1 MWRRLFSS
9 QHHQTLIL
17 LSTSNLMKISSEANH
32 ILVSRQTRTRFSRVF
47 SSYFWPNV
55 RVEGSNPTETGQ
67 DSDGIEAV
75 KVMNSVPNGQRIALD
90 NADDNVLTRG
100 EQKKLLKQR
109 QYEVRKAEII
119 AADKERRRI
128 EGERKM
134 KAWDEKLASVGEEE
148 RMKLIEERRGLRMD
162 TLSKK
167 NEEKVEKI
175 ERLKKGREHGQNIV
189 IDLEFLHL
197 MSHRDIKSLRQQIIF
212 SYAANGR
219 CSSPSHLWLTACR
232 GDMETHLLQI
242 PGYENWIIE
251 KESRSYIEAFK
262 DRKDD
267 LVYLTPDS
275 ETILDDID
283 SKKVYIVGGLV
294 DRTMQKG
301 VTMKKARSQRIQT
314 AKLPIRE
321 FLKGS
326 TCQVLAIN
334 QVLELLLKFNETKD
348 WKTSF
353 CHAVPQRKQSRI

>member
-1 MWRRLFSS
+1 
-9 QHHQTLIL
+9 
-17 LSTSNLMKISSEANH
+17 MKISSEANH

-47 SSYFWPNV
+47 SSYCWPNV

-242 PGYENWIIE
+242 PGYGNWIIE
-251 KESRSYIEAFK
+251 KESRSYIEAFN

-326 TCQVLAIN
+326 TCQNDRFNKRSALTALLTAQN
-334 QVLELLLKFNETKD
+334 TDFFLLLC
-348 WKTSF
+348 F
-353 CHAVPQRKQSRI
+353 CS